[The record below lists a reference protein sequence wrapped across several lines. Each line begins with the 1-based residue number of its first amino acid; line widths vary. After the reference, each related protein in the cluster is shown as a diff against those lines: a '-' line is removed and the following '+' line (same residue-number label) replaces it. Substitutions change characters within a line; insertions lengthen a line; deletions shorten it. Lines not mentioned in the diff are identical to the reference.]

1 MKGFTKP
8 EKKIRELNEHLDHK
22 VWFPKLIR
30 SVLYSEILDD
40 YFKVVITYKTKDSI
54 NELKGFDNYILKTPV
69 QDLKSQ
75 FGLDLRRQM
84 LIRLA
89 KKDYYPEN
97 AEKFAMI
104 EEKYKEHVIPVSGLW
119 PTGGRCSIT
128 EFRSSSKFD
137 ASDLIRSNSFTLDSL
152 PRTQLEEAEWFGLPE
167 NSAIFK
173 QLNLEQKSRK
183 VMPLK
188 VAYAE
193 QLVQELTEL
202 RDNKDS
208 VFEG

>member
-1 MKGFTKP
+1 MPFTKIPVISPVEADHGLWSGEGIVKGFTKP
-8 EKKIRELNEHLDHK
+8 EKKIRELMEHLDHK

-89 KKDYYPEN
+89 KKDYYPDN
-97 AEKFAMI
+97 PEKFAMI
-104 EEKYKEHVIPVSGLW
+104 TEKYKEHVIPVS
-119 PTGGRCSIT
+119 
-128 EFRSSSKFD
+128 D
-137 ASDLIRSNSFTLDSL
+137 
-152 PRTQLEEAEWFGLPE
+152 
-167 NSAIFK
+167 
-173 QLNLEQKSRK
+173 
-183 VMPLK
+183 
-188 VAYAE
+188 
-193 QLVQELTEL
+193 VQ
-202 RDNKDS
+202 S
-208 VFEG
+208 